1 LTLPLDLATVKNGSW
16 IYFRVDASN
25 SANPYANAP
34 TDTLKS
40 YAARLPALAGTARPL
55 FAASLFPVV
64 DAIPNESLY
73 DDVQI
78 EAETYDDGFAKIVHV
93 HQPISTDAAIED
105 RNQVK
110 PGTDAGIQ
118 IGWDDEQV
126 TIWYNRSLKTAL
138 STQTS
143 VPDAIESPLGVQG
156 YCVDVR
162 EPGDANWHSL
172 CEGSATI
179 TYGTFTAKVLREY
192 GIEPVPVR
200 SADGVDKTSWL
211 PRYFAQWRGKSL
223 IVNDM
228 DAYLLGGGAAPATPP
243 AITPELPP
251 VQLLYGH
258 DYEFRTRL
266 LDLTGGTPD
275 PGLGAGSTPVRRHL
289 PHVHFAVTFRP
300 KRLLFHSIA
309 GLRHSP
315 STA

>member
-1 LTLPLDLATVKNGSW
+1 
-16 IYFRVDASN
+16 
-25 SANPYANAP
+25 
-34 TDTLKS
+34 
-40 YAARLPALAGTARPL
+40 
-55 FAASLFPVV
+55 
-64 DAIPNESLY
+64 
-73 DDVQI
+73 
-78 EAETYDDGFAKIVHV
+78 
-93 HQPISTDAAIED
+93 
-105 RNQVK
+105 
-110 PGTDAGIQ
+110 
-118 IGWDDEQV
+118 
-126 TIWYNRSLKTAL
+126 
-138 STQTS
+138 
-143 VPDAIESPLGVQG
+143 VQG